1 MEEETCALVAV
12 ATIVQAPQQTKH
24 LGMTLFNLVVS
35 IHLGT
40 MIILAIVTTADMELA
55 WVSVST

>member
-12 ATIVQAPQQTKH
+12 AAIVQAPQQTKH
-24 LGMTLFNLVVS
+24 LGVTLFNLVVS
-35 IHLGT
+35 IHLG

-55 WVSVST
+55 